1 MLITRDRL
9 GAFIFLVFSIA
20 YGFMARDIPLFP
32 GDEFEPFNGQTMP
45 TILAYFGAA
54 LSLLVLSRR
63 PAPDEG
69 QFTTAFLGL
78 YWGVLFKLAGLM
90 IAYGF
95 GLYWLGFLISTT
107 AFLIAGFWV
116 LGERRWKIVLLAS
129 LPIVAAFWLILTKLL
144 TIYLTPGELYLNIM
158 GG

>member
-1 MLITRDRL
+1 MLITKDRL

-54 LSLLVLSRR
+54 VSLLVLIRK
-63 PAPDEG
+63 PDPDEHHV
-69 QFTTAFLGL
+69 TTAFLGL
-78 YWGVLFKLAGLM
+78 NWGVLFKLAGLM

-95 GLYWLGFLISTT
+95 GLYWLGFLIATS
-107 AFLIAGFWV
+107 AFLMAGFWV
-116 LGERRWKIVLLAS
+116 LGERRRKIILSAS
-129 LPIVAAFWLILTKLL
+129 LPIVAAFWLILSKFLS
-144 TIYLTPGELYLNIM
+144 IYLTPGELYLNLV